1 MTDIHLNIDP
11 QKWQKPEFADKPIWA
26 KALHDYLWCTCDY
39 AGFVDINFRVAK
51 GYCNWTEN
59 LTDQEIWKGLEGLV
73 VQIPNT
79 SLGYV
84 VNFIHTARAQG
95 GKLSSVAG
103 VHLKV
108 YKDMIVRKQRFGV
121 DDPVSIVREHNPFL
135 TLCPLRDEETD
146 KTNNKKEGNKDVA
159 KDSPALLF
167 EHLGIP
173 NQGYICYY
181 DEQQGLTQSVSV
193 NDDNKSSS
201 YTEQDDG
208 VEDMFEAQ
216 PKEED
221 NKPLD
226 REELDPLGLA
236 APDQS
241 KPINPSVEQYLHDCY
256 ISEGQVMLK
265 DGGYAANGWESLR
278 RRAEEGVNE
287 TDENSANF

>member
-1 MTDIHLNIDP
+1 MTDINLNIDP

-59 LTDQEIWKGLEGLV
+59 LTEQEIWKGLEGLV
-73 VQIPNT
+73 IQIPDT

-121 DDPVSIVREHNPFL
+121 DDPVSIVRQHNPFL
-135 TLCPLRDEETD
+135 TLCPLKSEKSDQ
-146 KTNNKKEGNKDVA
+146 TNDNKEGNKDVV

-173 NQGYICYY
+173 KEGYISYY
-181 DEQQGLTQSVSV
+181 KEQQGLTQSVSV

-208 VEDMFEAQ
+208 VDNTFEPVQQEHLTNSASVSSKRLTEDQIPEGM
-216 PKEED
+216 
-221 NKPLD
+221 
-226 REELDPLGLA
+226 
-236 APDQS
+236 PDQS
-241 KPINPSVEQYLHDCY
+241 RPLDSVITQEEHNKRLD
-256 ISEGQVMLK
+256 EGYFMTI
-265 DGGYAANGWESLR
+265 
-278 RRAEEGVNE
+278 EGHYYTPRE
-287 TDENSANF
+287 WGF

>member
-59 LTDQEIWKGLEGLV
+59 LTEQEIWKGLEGLV
-73 VQIPNT
+73 IQIPDT

-84 VNFIHTARAQG
+84 INFIHTARAQG

-135 TLCPLRDEETD
+135 TLCPLRDEKSD
-146 KTNNKKEGNKDVA
+146 QTNYKKEGNKDVV

-173 NQGYICYY
+173 KEGYISYY
-181 DEQQGLTQSVSV
+181 DEQQGSTQSISV

-208 VEDMFEAQ
+208 IENIFEAQ

-221 NKPLD
+221 NKLQYPD
-226 REELDPLGLA
+226 KH
-236 APDQS
+236 PDQS
-241 KPINPSVEQYLHDCY
+241 KPLRTQTYCQEAHDGFL
-256 ISEGQVMLK
+256 SEGQYMTN
-265 DGGYAANGWESLR
+265 DGWYTYPRNNKP
-278 RRAEEGVNE
+278 EEQNE
-287 TDENSANF
+287 VHVSADF